1 MPSFQGQT
9 DQVLR
14 IQVQSV
20 LASVSWLSDRVA
32 AGGWAVAEIRTAYVG
47 DGAPIQLKILGED
60 GATIASVTGT
70 VQSNL
75 HRSQI
80 NIPADCQAKTLVL
93 EVELPKHSL
102 KGKSGLLAVV
112 PTPNFTELKW
122 TDKEGQ
128 VLSAIET
135 DQVVACEAKVAHLN
149 EGDPVLVTVFQK
161 REHGRTLLLSADAP
175 VKQGRVK
182 LPWNHGDT
190 PGVEKI
196 AIQKDLNCEGGHY
209 HAPEYLFTVS
219 ALGVSV
225 ESEAIAH
232 QTWIEYDFGPNPDA
246 GRTRTALFELADGVQ
261 QEESVPE
268 DGLLRLTQVLP
279 GHVIFKGFKHG

>member
-14 IQVQSV
+14 IQVQSL

-32 AGGWAVAEIRTAYVG
+32 AGGLAVAEIMTAYVG
-47 DGAPIQLKILGED
+47 NGAPIQLKVMDEK
-60 GATIASVTGT
+60 GATIASANGT

-80 NIPADCQAKTLVL
+80 PIPADCRAKSLVL
-93 EVELPKHSL
+93 EIELPKHSL

-112 PTPNFTELKW
+112 PALRFTDLKW
-122 TDKEGQ
+122 TDKDGGA
-128 VLSAIET
+128 LKAIVP
-135 DQVVACEAKVAHLN
+135 DQVVTCEAKVAGLA
-149 EGDPVLVTVFQK
+149 EGDMVLVTVFQK
-161 REHGRTLLLSADAP
+161 REHGKTVLLSADAA
-175 VKQGRVK
+175 VKQERVK

-196 AIQKDLNCEGGHY
+196 VIQKDLNREGGHY

-219 ALGVSV
+219 ALGLSA

-246 GRTRTALFELADGVQ
+246 GQTRTARFELADGVQ

-268 DGLLRLTQVLP
+268 NGLVRLTQVHP